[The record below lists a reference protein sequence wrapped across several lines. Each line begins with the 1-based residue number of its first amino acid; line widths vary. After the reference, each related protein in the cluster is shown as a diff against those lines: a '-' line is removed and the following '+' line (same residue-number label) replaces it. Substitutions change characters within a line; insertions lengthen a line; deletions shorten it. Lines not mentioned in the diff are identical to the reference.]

1 MRAIQNAMIVGCGPG
16 PGDQGINLSLMKR
29 LWWSMVLRDRV
40 LSIGLRR
47 RPQITSVEFNMG
59 ANWLTEE
66 DFAEEIVSSRVYD
79 PQVKILLFQVLQEQ
93 CKLAVLLTDMVAS
106 VFSSQGVSSP
116 SLSLAEFQAVLAAI
130 RRIKRYLTKWE
141 DVSIVLP
148 STSHETVTFFTHLTW
163 MYY

>member
-16 PGDQGINLSLMKR
+16 PGDSQINLSMMKR

-66 DFAEEIVSSRVYD
+66 DFADEIVNSRVYD
-79 PQVKILLFQVLQEQ
+79 PELKIELFQVLQEQ
-93 CKLAVLLTDMVAS
+93 CKLAVLLTDMVAL

-116 SLSLAEFQAVLAAI
+116 SLSLTEFQAVLAAI
-130 RRIKRYLTKWE
+130 HRIKRYLTKWE
-141 DVSIVLP
+141 AVSIVPP